1 VSITIKHRGSCINKH
16 INMLFRQTRI
26 RIGKIAITQT
36 DHSFTKKWH
45 KTKRLRYR
53 RERALRR
60 LVS

>member
-1 VSITIKHRGSCINKH
+1 
-16 INMLFRQTRI
+16 MLFRQTRI

-53 RERALRR
+53 RERALRQ
-60 LVS
+60 LAS